1 MRRELPVLFLVILF
15 SSCGSSAPEQ
25 QFSGMLQ
32 EFVST
37 TLSFSP
43 VAATAAGYHAHNDI
57 PLDDQ
62 LDSFSAESVRK
73 QLDFY
78 EGFEKRLDAKAE
90 AGGLS
95 AQEQADYE
103 LMRDQCRLARFE
115 LGVQQRYKHDPTLY
129 VELAGNAIFTPLV
142 LEYGPLDQR
151 YQHIAMRLQQVPRL
165 LAEARNNLVDSPEL
179 ALQVAIQEN
188 DGNHDLIVGRL
199 RDGAPPSER
208 GAYER
213 GAGEALKS
221 IESFTEFLQKELS
234 QKKSDWRLGPANY
247 GTKFAAAMG
256 ISRPPVQVLAEA
268 EAELER
274 TRARMHELARPLYG
288 KLLPG
293 RTAPA
298 NPDALTREVL
308 TKIAERH
315 ATRETY
321 FSDARRDLDEVRAF
335 VAQRGFVEL
344 PKHDNLT
351 VVPTPEFMRGIYSVG
366 GFNAAPALEP
376 KLGAFYWLTPISET
390 WDDARVESK
399 LREYNYYGLKI
410 LTIHEAIPGHYLQF
424 EFANQVEPQWRRLL
438 RAVYSNGPYVEGWA
452 VYATQLMLDQ
462 GYLADDPAFALTF
475 SKQMLRVISNT
486 ILDIRFHTTGMNDE
500 QAMDLMVNK
509 TFQEQE
515 EAVGKLQRAK
525 LSSAQLPTYFV
536 GWREWLRTREA
547 EQKRLGNGFNLADFH
562 RRALLSGAVTMPSL
576 RKVLA
581 APAQGEASSKKGS
594 MK

>member
-1 MRRELPVLFLVILF
+1 MLRELPVIFLAILLC
-15 SSCGSSAPEQ
+15 SCGGSAPEQ

-43 VAATAAGYHAHNDI
+43 VAAAAAGYHSHNGI

-62 LDSFSAESVRK
+62 IDSFSAESVRR
-73 QLDFY
+73 QLEFY

-90 AGGLS
+90 AGGLT
-95 AQEQADYE
+95 AQDQADYE

-115 LGVQQRYKHDPTLY
+115 LGVLQRYKHDPTLY
-129 VELAGNAIFTPLV
+129 VELVGNAIFTPLV
-142 LEYGPLDQR
+142 LEYAPLDKR
-151 YQHIAMRLQQVPRL
+151 YQHIAMRLQQVMRL
-165 LAEARNNLVDSPEL
+165 LAEARNNLVDASEI

-199 RDGAPPSER
+199 RETAPPSER
-208 GAYER
+208 AAFER
-213 GAGEALKS
+213 GAGEALRA
-221 IESFTEFLQKELS
+221 IESFTMFLQKELS
-234 QKKSDWRLGPANY
+234 QKKSDWRLGPARY

-256 ISRPPVQVLAEA
+256 IARTPAQVLAEA
-268 EAELER
+268 EEELER
-274 TRARMHELARPLYG
+274 TRTRMQDLARPLYG

-298 NPDALTREVL
+298 NADALTREVL
-308 TKIAERH
+308 TKIAEKH

-321 FSDARRDLDEVRAF
+321 FNDARRDLEEVRAF
-335 VAQRGFVEL
+335 VARRGFVAL
-344 PKHDNLT
+344 PKRDNLT

-366 GFNAAPALEP
+366 GFNAAPPLEP

-390 WDDARVESK
+390 WDEARTESK
-399 LREYNYYGLKI
+399 LREYNFHGLKI

-438 RAVYSNGPYVEGWA
+438 RAVYPNGPYVEGWA
-452 VYATQLMLDQ
+452 VYATQLMLEQ
-462 GYLADDPAFALTF
+462 GYLANDPAFALTF

-486 ILDIRFHTTGMNDE
+486 ILDIRFHTSGMTDE

-547 EQKRLGNGFNLADFH
+547 EQKRLGTGFNLAEFH

-576 RKVLA
+576 RKLLA
-581 APAQGEASSKKGS
+581 EPPQAPSK
-594 MK
+594 

>member
-1 MRRELPVLFLVILF
+1 MLRELPVIFLAILLC
-15 SSCGSSAPEQ
+15 SCSGSAPEQ

-43 VAATAAGYHAHNDI
+43 VAAAAAGYHSHNGI

-62 LDSFSAESVRK
+62 IDSFSAESVRR
-73 QLDFY
+73 QLEFY

-90 AGGLS
+90 AGGLT
-95 AQEQADYE
+95 AQDQADYE

-115 LGVQQRYKHDPTLY
+115 LGVLQRYKHDPTLY
-129 VELAGNAIFTPLV
+129 VELVGNAIFTPLV
-142 LEYGPLDQR
+142 LEYAPLDKR
-151 YQHIAMRLQQVPRL
+151 YQHIAMRLQQVMRL
-165 LAEARNNLVDSPEL
+165 LAEARNNLVDASEI

-199 RDGAPPSER
+199 RETAPPSER
-208 GAYER
+208 AAFER
-213 GAGEALKS
+213 GAGEALRA
-221 IESFTEFLQKELS
+221 IESFTMFLQKELS
-234 QKKSDWRLGPANY
+234 QKKSDWRLGPARY

-256 ISRPPVQVLAEA
+256 IARTPAQVLAEA
-268 EAELER
+268 EEELER
-274 TRARMHELARPLYG
+274 TRTRMQDLARPLYG

-298 NPDALTREVL
+298 NADALTREVL
-308 TKIAERH
+308 TKIAEKH

-321 FSDARRDLDEVRAF
+321 FNDARRDLEEVRAF
-335 VAQRGFVEL
+335 VARRGFVAL
-344 PKHDNLT
+344 PKRDNLT

-366 GFNAAPALEP
+366 GFNAAPPLEP

-390 WDDARVESK
+390 WDEARTESK
-399 LREYNYYGLKI
+399 LREYNFYGLKI

-438 RAVYSNGPYVEGWA
+438 RAVYPNGPYVEGWA
-452 VYATQLMLDQ
+452 VYATQLMLEQ
-462 GYLADDPAFALTF
+462 GYLANDPAFALTF

-486 ILDIRFHTTGMNDE
+486 ILDIRFHTSGMTDE

-525 LSSAQLPTYFV
+525 LSSAQLPNYFV

-547 EQKRLGNGFNLADFH
+547 EQKRLGTGFNLAEFH

-576 RKVLA
+576 RKLLA
-581 APAQGEASSKKGS
+581 EPPQAPSK
-594 MK
+594 

>member
-1 MRRELPVLFLVILF
+1 MRRTTPVCLLALLLC
-15 SSCGSSAPEQ
+15 SCGDSAPEQ

-32 EFVST
+32 EFIST

-43 VAATAAGYHAHNDI
+43 VAATAAGYHAHNGI

-62 LDSFSAESVRK
+62 IDSYSPESVRR
-73 QLDFY
+73 QLEFY
-78 EGFEKRLDAKAE
+78 ESFQKRLDAKVE
-90 AGGLS
+90 AGGLN
-95 AQEQADYE
+95 AQELADYE

-115 LGVQQRYKHDPTLY
+115 LSFQQRYKHDPTLY

-142 LEYGPLDQR
+142 LEYAPLDKR

-165 LAEARNNLVDSPEL
+165 LAEAQNNLVDSPEL

-188 DGNHDLIVGRL
+188 DGNRDLIVNRL
-199 RDGAPPSER
+199 RESAPPSER
-208 GAYER
+208 AAFER
-213 GAGEALKS
+213 GAGEALRA
-221 IESFTEFLQKELS
+221 IDNFTNFLQKELAP
-234 QKKSDWRLGPANY
+234 KKSNWRLGAGKY
-247 GTKFAAAMG
+247 ETKFAAAMG
-256 ISRPPVQVLAEA
+256 IARTPVQVLAEA
-268 EAELER
+268 EGELER
-274 TRARMHELARPLYG
+274 TRARMHDLARPLYG

-298 NPDALTREVL
+298 NADALTREVL
-308 TKIAERH
+308 AKIAEKH
-315 ATRETY
+315 ATRDTY
-321 FSDARRDLDEVRAF
+321 FNDARRDLDEARAF
-335 VAQRGFVEL
+335 VAERGFVAL
-344 PKHDNLT
+344 PKRDNLT

-390 WDDARVESK
+390 WDEARVESK

-438 RAVYSNGPYVEGWA
+438 RAVYPNGPYVEGWA
-452 VYATQLMLDQ
+452 VYATQLMLEQ
-462 GYLADDPAFALTF
+462 GYMADDPAFALTF

-486 ILDIRFHTTGMNDE
+486 ILDIRFHTGEMTDE

-547 EQKRLGNGFNLADFH
+547 EQRRMGNGFQLAGFH
-562 RRALLSGAVTMPSL
+562 QRALLSGAVTMPAL
-576 RKVLA
+576 RKLLA
-581 APAQGEASSKKGS
+581 AQASTAGSSK
-594 MK
+594 